1 MEHRKLTRYLI
12 SLVMILMMVGLAEW
26 TNEKEILFPEMT
38 ALIIGLLII
47 DKRVWNVK
55 RWQIILLMTLGAVAG
70 ICIVRYSPLPYVVNL
85 CAAFVFAGAS
95 LLISRATLIPLISAC
110 VLPVLLH
117 TESIVYP
124 IAVFSMSVSVVLVQI
139 ILEKCG
145 IRKRMP
151 KPVDRKP
158 GKEDIIRWLILFCF
172 VGALAELA
180 VGMDYPYLILPPL
193 MVTFV
198 EMVNSKAGFRNR
210 PTQVFLFL
218 TTAATLGTVLQI
230 VGHHHLHLPES
241 IVALTIAAILF
252 LIFEW
257 TGKFFAPA
265 GALAFIP
272 MLLPKENLG
281 WLPLEAS
288 IGTALFITIAMVVFQ
303 KCYKWNR
310 AQLIFCATPTLLRE
324 YMNRKKRKKPIE

>member
-1 MEHRKLTRYLI
+1 MPQIQNYIMEHRKLTRYLI
-12 SLVMILMMVGLAEW
+12 SLIMILIIVGLAEW
-26 TNEKEILFPEMT
+26 TDEKEILFPEMT

-55 RWQIILLMTLGAVAG
+55 RWQIILLMTLGAAVG

-85 CAAFVFAGAS
+85 CAAFAFAGAS

-139 ILEKCG
+139 IL
-145 IRKRMP
+145 
-151 KPVDRKP
+151 
-158 GKEDIIRWLILFCF
+158 
-172 VGALAELA
+172 
-180 VGMDYPYLILPPL
+180 PPL

-218 TTAATLGTVLQI
+218 TTVATLGTVPQI

-257 TGKFFAPA
+257 TGKYFAPS

-272 MLLPKENLG
+272 MLLPQEGLA

-288 IGTALFITIAMVVFQ
+288 IGAALFITIAMVVFQ

-324 YMNRKKRKKPIE
+324 YMNRKKREKQIE

>member
-12 SLVMILMMVGLAEW
+12 SLIMILIMVGLAEW
-26 TNEKEILFPEMT
+26 TDEKEILFPEMT

-55 RWQIILLMTLGAVAG
+55 RWQIILLMTLGAAVG

-85 CAAFVFAGAS
+85 CAAFAFAGAS

-139 ILEKCG
+139 IL
-145 IRKRMP
+145 
-151 KPVDRKP
+151 
-158 GKEDIIRWLILFCF
+158 
-172 VGALAELA
+172 
-180 VGMDYPYLILPPL
+180 PPL

-218 TTAATLGTVLQI
+218 TTVATLGTVLQI

-241 IVALTIAAILF
+241 IVTLTIAAILF

-257 TGKFFAPA
+257 TGKYFAPS

-272 MLLPKENLG
+272 MLLPQEGLA
-281 WLPLEAS
+281 WLPLEVS
-288 IGTALFITIAMVVFQ
+288 IGAAVFITIAMVVFQ

-324 YMNRKKRKKPIE
+324 YMNRKKREKQIE

>member
-12 SLVMILMMVGLAEW
+12 SLMMILIMVGLAEW
-26 TNEKEILFPEMT
+26 TDEKEILFPEMT

-55 RWQIILLMTLGAVAG
+55 RWQIILLMTLGAAVG

-85 CAAFVFAGAS
+85 CAAFAFAGAS

-139 ILEKCG
+139 IL
-145 IRKRMP
+145 
-151 KPVDRKP
+151 
-158 GKEDIIRWLILFCF
+158 
-172 VGALAELA
+172 
-180 VGMDYPYLILPPL
+180 PPL

-218 TTAATLGTVLQI
+218 TTVATLGTVLQI

-241 IVALTIAAILF
+241 IVTLTIAAILF

-257 TGKFFAPA
+257 TGKYFAPS

-272 MLLPKENLG
+272 MLLPQEGLA

-288 IGTALFITIAMVVFQ
+288 IGAALFITIAMVVFQ

-324 YMNRKKRKKPIE
+324 YMNRKK

>member
-55 RWQIILLMTLGAVAG
+55 RWQIILLMTLGAAVG

-85 CAAFVFAGAS
+85 CAAFAFAGAS
-95 LLISRATLIPLISAC
+95 LLISRVTLIPLISAC

-139 ILEKCG
+139 
-145 IRKRMP
+145 
-151 KPVDRKP
+151 
-158 GKEDIIRWLILFCF
+158 
-172 VGALAELA
+172 
-180 VGMDYPYLILPPL
+180 ILPPL

-257 TGKFFAPA
+257 TGKYFAPA

-288 IGTALFITIAMVVFQ
+288 IGAALFITIAMVVFQ

-324 YMNRKKRKKPIE
+324 YMNRKKRKKQIE

>member
-1 MEHRKLTRYLI
+1 
-12 SLVMILMMVGLAEW
+12 
-26 TNEKEILFPEMT
+26 MT

-55 RWQIILLMTLGAVAG
+55 RWQIILLMTLGAAVG

-85 CAAFVFAGAS
+85 CAAFAFAGAS

-139 ILEKCG
+139 IL
-145 IRKRMP
+145 
-151 KPVDRKP
+151 
-158 GKEDIIRWLILFCF
+158 
-172 VGALAELA
+172 
-180 VGMDYPYLILPPL
+180 PPL

-218 TTAATLGTVLQI
+218 TTVATLGTVLQI

-257 TGKFFAPA
+257 TGKYFAPS

-272 MLLPKENLG
+272 MLLPQEGLA

-288 IGTALFITIAMVVFQ
+288 IGAALFITIAMVVFQ

-324 YMNRKKRKKPIE
+324 YMNRKKREKQIE

>member
-1 MEHRKLTRYLI
+1 MPQIQNYIMEHRKLTRYLI

-55 RWQIILLMTLGAVAG
+55 RWQIILLMTLGAAVG

-85 CAAFVFAGAS
+85 CAAFAFAGAS

-139 ILEKCG
+139 IL
-145 IRKRMP
+145 
-151 KPVDRKP
+151 
-158 GKEDIIRWLILFCF
+158 
-172 VGALAELA
+172 
-180 VGMDYPYLILPPL
+180 PPL

-230 VGHHHLHLPES
+230 VGHYHLHLPES

-272 MLLPKENLG
+272 MLLPQEGLA

-288 IGTALFITIAMVVFQ
+288 IGAALFITIAMVVFQ

-324 YMNRKKRKKPIE
+324 YMNRKKRKKQIE

>member
-26 TNEKEILFPEMT
+26 TDEKEILFPEMT

-55 RWQIILLMTLGAVAG
+55 RWQIILLMTLGAAVG

-85 CAAFVFAGAS
+85 CAAFAFAGAS

-139 ILEKCG
+139 IL
-145 IRKRMP
+145 
-151 KPVDRKP
+151 
-158 GKEDIIRWLILFCF
+158 
-172 VGALAELA
+172 
-180 VGMDYPYLILPPL
+180 PPL

-218 TTAATLGTVLQI
+218 TTVATLGTVLQI

-241 IVALTIAAILF
+241 IVTLTIAAILF

-257 TGKFFAPA
+257 TGRYFAPS

-272 MLLPKENLG
+272 MLLPQEGLA

-288 IGTALFITIAMVVFQ
+288 IGAALFITIAMVVFQ

-324 YMNRKKRKKPIE
+324 YMNRKK

>member
-12 SLVMILMMVGLAEW
+12 SLIMILIMVGLAEW
-26 TNEKEILFPEMT
+26 TDEKEILFPEMT

-55 RWQIILLMTLGAVAG
+55 RWQIILLMTLGAAVG

-85 CAAFVFAGAS
+85 CAAFAFAGAS

-139 ILEKCG
+139 IL
-145 IRKRMP
+145 
-151 KPVDRKP
+151 
-158 GKEDIIRWLILFCF
+158 
-172 VGALAELA
+172 
-180 VGMDYPYLILPPL
+180 PPL

-218 TTAATLGTVLQI
+218 TTVATLGTVLQI

-257 TGKFFAPA
+257 TGKYFAPS

-272 MLLPKENLG
+272 MLLPQEGLA

-288 IGTALFITIAMVVFQ
+288 IGAALFITIAMVVFQ

-310 AQLIFCATPTLLRE
+310 AQLIFCTTPTLLRE
-324 YMNRKKRKKPIE
+324 YMNRKKREKQIE

>member
-12 SLVMILMMVGLAEW
+12 SLIMILIIVGLAEW
-26 TNEKEILFPEMT
+26 TDEKEILFPEMT

-55 RWQIILLMTLGAVAG
+55 RWQIILLMTLGAAVG

-85 CAAFVFAGAS
+85 CAAFAFAGAS

-139 ILEKCG
+139 IL
-145 IRKRMP
+145 
-151 KPVDRKP
+151 
-158 GKEDIIRWLILFCF
+158 
-172 VGALAELA
+172 
-180 VGMDYPYLILPPL
+180 PPL

-218 TTAATLGTVLQI
+218 TTVATLGTVLQI

-241 IVALTIAAILF
+241 IVTLTIAAILF

-257 TGKFFAPA
+257 TGKYFAPS

-272 MLLPKENLG
+272 MLLPQEGLA

-288 IGTALFITIAMVVFQ
+288 IGAALFITIAMVVFQ

-324 YMNRKKRKKPIE
+324 YMNRKK

>member
-26 TNEKEILFPEMT
+26 TDEKEILFPEMT

-55 RWQIILLMTLGAVAG
+55 RWQIILLMTLGAAVG

-85 CAAFVFAGAS
+85 CAAFAFAGAS

-139 ILEKCG
+139 
-145 IRKRMP
+145 
-151 KPVDRKP
+151 
-158 GKEDIIRWLILFCF
+158 
-172 VGALAELA
+172 
-180 VGMDYPYLILPPL
+180 ILPPL

-257 TGKFFAPA
+257 TGKYFAPA

-288 IGTALFITIAMVVFQ
+288 IGAALFITIAMVVFQ

-324 YMNRKKRKKPIE
+324 YMNRKKRKKQIE

>member
-1 MEHRKLTRYLI
+1 
-12 SLVMILMMVGLAEW
+12 MVGLAEW
-26 TNEKEILFPEMT
+26 TDEKEILFPEMT

-55 RWQIILLMTLGAVAG
+55 RWQIILLMTLGAAVG

-85 CAAFVFAGAS
+85 CAAFAFAGAS

-139 ILEKCG
+139 IL
-145 IRKRMP
+145 
-151 KPVDRKP
+151 
-158 GKEDIIRWLILFCF
+158 
-172 VGALAELA
+172 
-180 VGMDYPYLILPPL
+180 PPL
-193 MVTFV
+193 MMTFV

-218 TTAATLGTVLQI
+218 TTVATLGTVLQI

-241 IVALTIAAILF
+241 IV
-252 LIFEW
+252 
-257 TGKFFAPA
+257 
-265 GALAFIP
+265 P
-272 MLLPKENLG
+272 MLLPQEGLA
-281 WLPLEAS
+281 WLPLEVS
-288 IGTALFITIAMVVFQ
+288 IGAAVFITIAMVVFQ

-324 YMNRKKRKKPIE
+324 YMNRKKREKQIE

>member
-55 RWQIILLMTLGAVAG
+55 RWQIILLMTLGAAVG

-85 CAAFVFAGAS
+85 CAAFAFAGAS

-139 ILEKCG
+139 IL
-145 IRKRMP
+145 
-151 KPVDRKP
+151 
-158 GKEDIIRWLILFCF
+158 
-172 VGALAELA
+172 
-180 VGMDYPYLILPPL
+180 PPL

-218 TTAATLGTVLQI
+218 TTVATLGTVLQI

-257 TGKFFAPA
+257 TGKYFAPS

-272 MLLPKENLG
+272 MLLPQEGLA
-281 WLPLEAS
+281 WLPLEVS
-288 IGTALFITIAMVVFQ
+288 IGAAVFITIAMVVFQ

-324 YMNRKKRKKPIE
+324 YMNRKKREKQIE

>member
-12 SLVMILMMVGLAEW
+12 SLMMILIMVGLAEW

-55 RWQIILLMTLGAVAG
+55 RWQIILLMTLGAAVG

-85 CAAFVFAGAS
+85 CAAFAFAGAS

-139 ILEKCG
+139 IL
-145 IRKRMP
+145 
-151 KPVDRKP
+151 
-158 GKEDIIRWLILFCF
+158 
-172 VGALAELA
+172 
-180 VGMDYPYLILPPL
+180 PPL

-218 TTAATLGTVLQI
+218 TTVATLGTVLQI

-257 TGKFFAPA
+257 TGKYFAPS

-272 MLLPKENLG
+272 MLLPQEGLA

-288 IGTALFITIAMVVFQ
+288 IGAALFITIAMVVFQ

-324 YMNRKKRKKPIE
+324 YMNRKKREKQIE

>member
-55 RWQIILLMTLGAVAG
+55 RWQIILLMTLGAAVG

-85 CAAFVFAGAS
+85 CAAFAFAGAS

-139 ILEKCG
+139 IL
-145 IRKRMP
+145 
-151 KPVDRKP
+151 
-158 GKEDIIRWLILFCF
+158 
-172 VGALAELA
+172 
-180 VGMDYPYLILPPL
+180 PPL

-218 TTAATLGTVLQI
+218 TTVATLGTVLQI

-257 TGKFFAPA
+257 TGKYFAPS

-272 MLLPKENLG
+272 MLLPQEGLA

-288 IGTALFITIAMVVFQ
+288 IGAALFITIAMVVFQ

>member
-12 SLVMILMMVGLAEW
+12 SLMMILIMVGLAEW
-26 TNEKEILFPEMT
+26 TDEKEILFPEMT

-55 RWQIILLMTLGAVAG
+55 RWQIILLMTLGAAVG

-85 CAAFVFAGAS
+85 CAAFAFAGAS

-139 ILEKCG
+139 IL
-145 IRKRMP
+145 
-151 KPVDRKP
+151 
-158 GKEDIIRWLILFCF
+158 
-172 VGALAELA
+172 
-180 VGMDYPYLILPPL
+180 PPL

-218 TTAATLGTVLQI
+218 TTVATLGTVLQI

-257 TGKFFAPA
+257 TGKYFAPS

-272 MLLPKENLG
+272 MLLPQEGLA

-288 IGTALFITIAMVVFQ
+288 IGAALFITIAMVVFQ

-324 YMNRKKRKKPIE
+324 YMNRKKREKQIE

>member
-1 MEHRKLTRYLI
+1 
-12 SLVMILMMVGLAEW
+12 MVGLAEW
-26 TNEKEILFPEMT
+26 TDEKEILFPEMT

-55 RWQIILLMTLGAVAG
+55 RWQIILLMTLGAAVG

-85 CAAFVFAGAS
+85 CAAFAFAGAS

-139 ILEKCG
+139 IL
-145 IRKRMP
+145 
-151 KPVDRKP
+151 
-158 GKEDIIRWLILFCF
+158 
-172 VGALAELA
+172 
-180 VGMDYPYLILPPL
+180 PPL

-230 VGHHHLHLPES
+230 VGHYHLHLPES

-257 TGKFFAPA
+257 TGKYFAPA

-288 IGTALFITIAMVVFQ
+288 IGAALFITIAMVVFQ

-324 YMNRKKRKKPIE
+324 YMNRKKRKKQIE

>member
-1 MEHRKLTRYLI
+1 MKHRKLTRYLI

-26 TNEKEILFPEMT
+26 TDEKEILFPEMT

-55 RWQIILLMTLGAVAG
+55 RWQIILLMTLGAAVG

-85 CAAFVFAGAS
+85 CAAFAFAGAS

-139 ILEKCG
+139 IL
-145 IRKRMP
+145 
-151 KPVDRKP
+151 
-158 GKEDIIRWLILFCF
+158 
-172 VGALAELA
+172 
-180 VGMDYPYLILPPL
+180 PPL

-218 TTAATLGTVLQI
+218 TTVATLGTVLQI

-257 TGKFFAPA
+257 TGKYFAPS

-272 MLLPKENLG
+272 MLLPQEGLA

-288 IGTALFITIAMVVFQ
+288 IGAALFITIAMVVFQ

-324 YMNRKKRKKPIE
+324 YMNRKKREKQIE

>member
-12 SLVMILMMVGLAEW
+12 SLVMILIMVGLAEW

-55 RWQIILLMTLGAVAG
+55 RWQIILLMTLGAAVG

-85 CAAFVFAGAS
+85 CAAFAFAGAS

-139 ILEKCG
+139 
-145 IRKRMP
+145 
-151 KPVDRKP
+151 
-158 GKEDIIRWLILFCF
+158 
-172 VGALAELA
+172 
-180 VGMDYPYLILPPL
+180 ILPPL

-241 IVALTIAAILF
+241 IVALTITAILF

-257 TGKFFAPA
+257 TGKYFAPA

-288 IGTALFITIAMVVFQ
+288 IGAALFITIAMVVFQ

-324 YMNRKKRKKPIE
+324 YMNRKK

>member
-55 RWQIILLMTLGAVAG
+55 RWQIILLMTLGAAVG

-85 CAAFVFAGAS
+85 CAAFAFAGAS

-139 ILEKCG
+139 
-145 IRKRMP
+145 
-151 KPVDRKP
+151 
-158 GKEDIIRWLILFCF
+158 
-172 VGALAELA
+172 
-180 VGMDYPYLILPPL
+180 ILPPL

-288 IGTALFITIAMVVFQ
+288 IGAALFITIAMVVFQ

>member
-26 TNEKEILFPEMT
+26 TDEKEILFPEMT

-55 RWQIILLMTLGAVAG
+55 RWQIILLMTLGAAVG

-85 CAAFVFAGAS
+85 CAAFAFAGAS

-139 ILEKCG
+139 IL
-145 IRKRMP
+145 
-151 KPVDRKP
+151 
-158 GKEDIIRWLILFCF
+158 
-172 VGALAELA
+172 
-180 VGMDYPYLILPPL
+180 PPL
-193 MVTFV
+193 MMTFV

-230 VGHHHLHLPES
+230 VGHYHLHLPES

-257 TGKFFAPA
+257 TGKYFAPA

-288 IGTALFITIAMVVFQ
+288 IGAALFITIAMVVFQ

-324 YMNRKKRKKPIE
+324 YMNRKKRKKQIE

>member
-26 TNEKEILFPEMT
+26 TDEKEILFPEMT

-55 RWQIILLMTLGAVAG
+55 RWQIILLMTLGAAVG

-85 CAAFVFAGAS
+85 CAAFAFAGAS

-139 ILEKCG
+139 IL
-145 IRKRMP
+145 
-151 KPVDRKP
+151 
-158 GKEDIIRWLILFCF
+158 
-172 VGALAELA
+172 
-180 VGMDYPYLILPPL
+180 PPL

-218 TTAATLGTVLQI
+218 TTVATLGTVLQI

-241 IVALTIAAILF
+241 IIALTIAAILF

-257 TGKFFAPA
+257 TGKYFAPA

-272 MLLPKENLG
+272 MLLPQEGLA

-288 IGTALFITIAMVVFQ
+288 IGAALFITIAMVVFQ

-324 YMNRKKRKKPIE
+324 YMNRKKREKQIE

>member
-55 RWQIILLMTLGAVAG
+55 RWQIILLMTLGAAVG

-85 CAAFVFAGAS
+85 CAAFAFAGAS

-139 ILEKCG
+139 IL
-145 IRKRMP
+145 
-151 KPVDRKP
+151 
-158 GKEDIIRWLILFCF
+158 
-172 VGALAELA
+172 
-180 VGMDYPYLILPPL
+180 PPL
-193 MVTFV
+193 MMTFV

-230 VGHHHLHLPES
+230 VGHYHLHLPES
-241 IVALTIAAILF
+241 IVTLTIAAILF

-257 TGKFFAPA
+257 TGKYFAPS

-272 MLLPKENLG
+272 MLLPQEGLA
-281 WLPLEAS
+281 WLPLEVS
-288 IGTALFITIAMVVFQ
+288 IGAAVFITIAMVVFQ

-324 YMNRKKRKKPIE
+324 YMNRKKREKQIE

>member
-1 MEHRKLTRYLI
+1 MPQIQNYIMEHRKLTRYLI

-55 RWQIILLMTLGAVAG
+55 RWQIILLMTLGAAVG

-85 CAAFVFAGAS
+85 CAAFAFAGAS

-139 ILEKCG
+139 IL
-145 IRKRMP
+145 
-151 KPVDRKP
+151 
-158 GKEDIIRWLILFCF
+158 
-172 VGALAELA
+172 
-180 VGMDYPYLILPPL
+180 PPL

-230 VGHHHLHLPES
+230 VGHYHLHLPES

-257 TGKFFAPA
+257 TGKYFAPA

-288 IGTALFITIAMVVFQ
+288 IGAALFITIAMVVFQ

>member
-12 SLVMILMMVGLAEW
+12 SLIMILIMVGLAEW
-26 TNEKEILFPEMT
+26 TDEKEILFPEMT

-55 RWQIILLMTLGAVAG
+55 RWQIILLMTLGAAVG

-85 CAAFVFAGAS
+85 CAAFAFAGAS

-139 ILEKCG
+139 IL
-145 IRKRMP
+145 
-151 KPVDRKP
+151 
-158 GKEDIIRWLILFCF
+158 
-172 VGALAELA
+172 
-180 VGMDYPYLILPPL
+180 PPL

-198 EMVNSKAGFRNR
+198 EMVNSKAGFKNR

-218 TTAATLGTVLQI
+218 TTVATLGTVLQI

-241 IVALTIAAILF
+241 IVTLTIAAILF

-257 TGKFFAPA
+257 TGKYFAPS

-272 MLLPKENLG
+272 MLLPQEGLA

-288 IGTALFITIAMVVFQ
+288 IGVALFITIAMVVFQ

-324 YMNRKKRKKPIE
+324 YMNRKKREKQIE

>member
-12 SLVMILMMVGLAEW
+12 SLIMILIIVGLAEW
-26 TNEKEILFPEMT
+26 TDEKEILFPEMT

-55 RWQIILLMTLGAVAG
+55 RWQIILLMTLGAAVG

-85 CAAFVFAGAS
+85 CAAFAFAGAS

-139 ILEKCG
+139 IL
-145 IRKRMP
+145 
-151 KPVDRKP
+151 
-158 GKEDIIRWLILFCF
+158 
-172 VGALAELA
+172 
-180 VGMDYPYLILPPL
+180 PPL

-218 TTAATLGTVLQI
+218 TTVATLGTVLQI

-257 TGKFFAPA
+257 TGKYFAPS

-288 IGTALFITIAMVVFQ
+288 IGAALFITIAMVVFQ

-324 YMNRKKRKKPIE
+324 YMNRKKRKKQIE

>member
-26 TNEKEILFPEMT
+26 TDEKEILFPEMT

-55 RWQIILLMTLGAVAG
+55 RWQIILLMTLGAAVG

-85 CAAFVFAGAS
+85 CAAFAFAGAS

-139 ILEKCG
+139 
-145 IRKRMP
+145 
-151 KPVDRKP
+151 
-158 GKEDIIRWLILFCF
+158 
-172 VGALAELA
+172 
-180 VGMDYPYLILPPL
+180 ILPPL

-257 TGKFFAPA
+257 TGKYFAPA

-272 MLLPKENLG
+272 MLLPKEGLA
-281 WLPLEAS
+281 WLPLDAS
-288 IGTALFITIAMVVFQ
+288 IGAALFITIAMVVFQ

-324 YMNRKKRKKPIE
+324 YMNRKKRKKQIE

>member
-12 SLVMILMMVGLAEW
+12 SLIMILIMVGLAEW
-26 TNEKEILFPEMT
+26 TDEKEILFPEMT

-55 RWQIILLMTLGAVAG
+55 RWQIILLMTLGAAVG

-85 CAAFVFAGAS
+85 CAAFAFAGAS

-139 ILEKCG
+139 IL
-145 IRKRMP
+145 
-151 KPVDRKP
+151 
-158 GKEDIIRWLILFCF
+158 
-172 VGALAELA
+172 
-180 VGMDYPYLILPPL
+180 PPL

-218 TTAATLGTVLQI
+218 TTVATLGTVLQI

-241 IVALTIAAILF
+241 IVTLTIAAILF

-257 TGKFFAPA
+257 TGKYFAPS

-272 MLLPKENLG
+272 MLLPQEGLA

-288 IGTALFITIAMVVFQ
+288 IGAALFITIAMVVFQ

-324 YMNRKKRKKPIE
+324 YMNRKK

>member
-1 MEHRKLTRYLI
+1 
-12 SLVMILMMVGLAEW
+12 MVGLAEW
-26 TNEKEILFPEMT
+26 TDEKEILFPEMT

-55 RWQIILLMTLGAVAG
+55 RWQIILLMTLGAAVG

-85 CAAFVFAGAS
+85 CAAFAFAGAS

-139 ILEKCG
+139 IL
-145 IRKRMP
+145 
-151 KPVDRKP
+151 
-158 GKEDIIRWLILFCF
+158 
-172 VGALAELA
+172 
-180 VGMDYPYLILPPL
+180 PPL

-198 EMVNSKAGFRNR
+198 EMVNSKAGFKNR

-218 TTAATLGTVLQI
+218 TTVATLGTVLQI

-241 IVALTIAAILF
+241 IVTLTIAAILF

-257 TGKFFAPA
+257 TGKYFAPS

-272 MLLPKENLG
+272 MLLPQEGLA

-288 IGTALFITIAMVVFQ
+288 IGVALFITIAMVVFQ

-324 YMNRKKRKKPIE
+324 YMNRKKRKKTIE

>member
-55 RWQIILLMTLGAVAG
+55 RWQIILLMTLGAAVG

-85 CAAFVFAGAS
+85 CAAFAFAGAS

-139 ILEKCG
+139 IL
-145 IRKRMP
+145 
-151 KPVDRKP
+151 
-158 GKEDIIRWLILFCF
+158 
-172 VGALAELA
+172 
-180 VGMDYPYLILPPL
+180 PPL

-218 TTAATLGTVLQI
+218 TTVATLGTVLQI

-257 TGKFFAPA
+257 TGKYFAPS

-272 MLLPKENLG
+272 MLLPQEGLA

-288 IGTALFITIAMVVFQ
+288 IGAALFITIAMVVFQ

-324 YMNRKKRKKPIE
+324 YMNRKKRKKQIE

>member
-1 MEHRKLTRYLI
+1 
-12 SLVMILMMVGLAEW
+12 
-26 TNEKEILFPEMT
+26 
-38 ALIIGLLII
+38 
-47 DKRVWNVK
+47 
-55 RWQIILLMTLGAVAG
+55 MTLGAVAG

-117 TESIVYP
+117 TESIIYP

-145 IRKRMP
+145 IRNRMP
-151 KPVDRKP
+151 KSVGRKP

-172 VGALAELA
+172 VGALTGLA
-180 VGMDYPYLILPPL
+180 VSMDYPYLILPPL

-198 EMVNSKAGFRNR
+198 EMVNSKAGFKNR

-218 TTAATLGTVLQI
+218 ATAATLGTVLQI

-241 IVALTIAAILF
+241 IIALTIAAILF

-257 TGKFFAPA
+257 TGKYFAPA

-272 MLLPKENLG
+272 MLLPQEGLG

-288 IGTALFITIAMVVFQ
+288 IGAALFITIAMVVFQ

-324 YMNRKKRKKPIE
+324 YMNRKKRKNKSNKLRTR

>member
-1 MEHRKLTRYLI
+1 MPQIQNYIMEHRKLTRYLI

-55 RWQIILLMTLGAVAG
+55 RWQIILLMTLGAAVG

-85 CAAFVFAGAS
+85 CAAFAFAGAS

-139 ILEKCG
+139 IL
-145 IRKRMP
+145 
-151 KPVDRKP
+151 
-158 GKEDIIRWLILFCF
+158 
-172 VGALAELA
+172 
-180 VGMDYPYLILPPL
+180 PPL

-218 TTAATLGTVLQI
+218 TTVATLGTVLQI

-257 TGKFFAPA
+257 TGKYFAPS

-272 MLLPKENLG
+272 MLLPQEGLA

-288 IGTALFITIAMVVFQ
+288 IGAALFITIAMVVFQ

-324 YMNRKKRKKPIE
+324 YMNRKKREKQIE

>member
-26 TNEKEILFPEMT
+26 TDEKEILFPEMT

-55 RWQIILLMTLGAVAG
+55 RWQIILLMTLGAAVG

-85 CAAFVFAGAS
+85 CAAFAFAGAS

-139 ILEKCG
+139 IL
-145 IRKRMP
+145 
-151 KPVDRKP
+151 
-158 GKEDIIRWLILFCF
+158 
-172 VGALAELA
+172 
-180 VGMDYPYLILPPL
+180 PPL

-218 TTAATLGTVLQI
+218 TTVATLGTVLQI

-241 IVALTIAAILF
+241 IVALTITAILF

-257 TGKFFAPA
+257 TGKYFAPA

-288 IGTALFITIAMVVFQ
+288 IGAALFITIAMVVFQ

-324 YMNRKKRKKPIE
+324 YMNRKKRKKQIE

>member
-1 MEHRKLTRYLI
+1 
-12 SLVMILMMVGLAEW
+12 
-26 TNEKEILFPEMT
+26 
-38 ALIIGLLII
+38 
-47 DKRVWNVK
+47 
-55 RWQIILLMTLGAVAG
+55 
-70 ICIVRYSPLPYVVNL
+70 
-85 CAAFVFAGAS
+85 
-95 LLISRATLIPLISAC
+95 
-110 VLPVLLH
+110 
-117 TESIVYP
+117 
-124 IAVFSMSVSVVLVQI
+124 
-139 ILEKCG
+139 
-145 IRKRMP
+145 MP
-151 KPVDRKP
+151 KSVDRKP
-158 GKEDIIRWLILFCF
+158 SKEDIIRWLILFCF
-172 VGALAELA
+172 VGALAGLA

-230 VGHHHLHLPES
+230 VGHYHLHLPES

-257 TGKFFAPA
+257 TGKYFAPA

-288 IGTALFITIAMVVFQ
+288 IGAALFITIAMVVFQ

-324 YMNRKKRKKPIE
+324 YMNRKKRKKQIE